1 MRKYSNF
8 ICFATGESIARMMPN
23 ANLAL
28 ATPAPEE
35 NWGPPVI
42 NNLIANTFDEG
53 MQTVFRKFS
62 IKMHKM
68 YACVWYAVLFTK
80 IMCPLV
86 SHVR

>member
-1 MRKYSNF
+1 
-8 ICFATGESIARMMPN
+8 MMPN

-28 ATPAPEE
+28 ATPSPEE

-62 IKMHKM
+62 TKMVCNDHHVRNV
-68 YACVWYAVLFTK
+68 CVWYAVVFWKNTGAFW
-80 IMCPLV
+80 CGV
-86 SHVR
+86 V

>member
-1 MRKYSNF
+1 
-8 ICFATGESIARMMPN
+8 MMPN

-53 MQTVFRKFS
+53 MQTVLRKFS
-62 IKMHKM
+62 TKMVCDIHNAQNVCM
-68 YACVWYAVLFTK
+68 CMVC
-80 IMCPLV
+80 CPLEE
-86 SHVR
+86 HVVWP